1 MDYLHAKLSDAG
13 LSEEAEEGNHEGS
26 LPDFLIIGAQK
37 CGTGFLYRLLS
48 QHPLMEPSR
57 RREVHYFDV
66 RFAEGLDWYR
76 SNFSPETYEDG
87 RRMMTGEKSPYY
99 LYHPHAPRR
108 ASEIVPGAKLI
119 ALLRNPVDRAYS
131 NYHHQKRIGHEQLP
145 TFEEAIAAEPDRL
158 RGERE
163 KMLAD
168 AGYVSSNHRRFSY
181 LSRGLYAEQL
191 REWRKFF
198 AEDQIQV
205 VRSEDLY
212 RSTESTLKSI
222 LSFLE
227 LPDWQPDKNI
237 SEPSKKP
244 RYPAMDPQTRRRL
257 EDYFEPHN
265 RELCEYLG
273 GDFGW

>member
-1 MDYLHAKLSDAG
+1 MDYLNAKLSDAG
-13 LSEEAEEGNHEGS
+13 LSEGAEEGDHEGS
-26 LPDFLIIGAQK
+26 LPDFLIIGTQK
-37 CGTGFLYRLLS
+37 GGTGFLYRLLS
-48 QHPLMEPSR
+48 QHPYVKPAK

-76 SNFSPETYEDG
+76 SSFSPEEYRDG
-87 RRMMTGEKSPYY
+87 RRMVTGEKSPYY
-99 LYHPHAPRR
+99 LYHPHTPRR
-108 ASEIVPGAKLI
+108 AAETVPGARLV

-145 TFEEAIAAEPDRL
+145 TFEEAIAAEPERL

-168 AGYVSSNHRRFSY
+168 AGYVSANHRRFSY

-205 VRSEDLY
+205 LRSEDLY
-212 RSTESTLKSI
+212 RSTESILKTI
-222 LSFLE
+222 LDFLG
-227 LPDWQPDKNI
+227 LPDCQPDKNI

-257 EDYFEPHN
+257 GDYFEPHN
-265 RELCEYLG
+265 RELYEYLG
-273 GDFGW
+273 RDFGW